1 MAIKWDKFTVKS
13 QEALQVAQGAAAEYG
28 NPEVLPLHLM
38 AALLEDQEGV
48 VRPVLEK
55 VGVGVQQLLATM
67 NAAISKLPKV
77 QGAAQQPGLSAALT
91 KVLEGAFKEA
101 ENFKDDYVSTEHLL
115 LSLAK
120 QKNEPVQMALAAEG
134 ADYSAILKALQAVRG
149 SQRVTDQNPEGKF
162 QALEKYA
169 KDLTEMA
176 RRGKLDPV
184 IGRDE
189 EIRRV
194 IQVLSRRTKNNPVLI
209 GEPGVGKTAIVEGL
223 ARRIFQGD
231 VPEVLRDKR
240 VISLDLGSML
250 AGAKFRGEF
259 EERLK
264 AVLKEIDES
273 NGQIIL
279 FIDELHTLV
288 GAGAAEGA
296 IDASNMLK
304 PALARGELRAI
315 GATTLN
321 EYRKYIEKDA
331 ALERRFQIVYVG
343 EPNVE
348 DTIAILRGLRERYE
362 MHHKVRI
369 KDSAIVAAAELSHR
383 YISDRF
389 LPDKAI
395 DLVDEAAA
403 ALAIQIGSVPV
414 EIDDLE
420 RRAISLEIER
430 NALQREDDVNSR
442 DRLAEVDRELAE
454 VKEKAA
460 GLRARWQKE
469 KGAIGEIA
477 ALKERLEQMR
487 FEATEATRKGDLQRA
502 AELQY
507 GEIPKAEKALEE
519 LTRAQDEAVAE
530 DKAESA
536 PDDGIVLNGAP
547 GSSHGKKHAPSRLL
561 KEEVDEEDIARIV
574 SKWTGI
580 PVAKMLEGEV
590 SKLTQMEARLRE
602 RVVGQDEALE
612 AVANAIRRS
621 RAGLSDPKRPIGS
634 FIFLGPT
641 GVGKTETARALAEFL
656 FDDEAAMVRI
666 DMSEYMERHAV
677 ARLIGA
683 PPGYVGFDEG
693 GQLTEAVRRR
703 PYSVVLFDEI
713 EKAHPDVFNVLL
725 QVLDD
730 GRLTD
735 SKGRTVDF
743 KNTVLIMT
751 SNLGAGQ
758 LATSWAGGEEGFED
772 AKVRVMDEL
781 RKHFRP
787 EFLNRVDDI
796 VVFHPL
802 GESQLTHIVDLRLKD
817 LQTMLVDRK
826 ITLELTDAARAAI
839 FKAGYDRAYGA
850 RPLKRAIQRMVQDK
864 LAMKILDGSVMHGD
878 HVVVDAGAEG
888 LVFGVH
894 RGVMAV

>member
-1 MAIKWDKFTVKS
+1 MAIRWEKLTVKS
-13 QEALQVAQGAAAEYG
+13 QQAMQQAQERATELG
-28 NPEVLPLHLM
+28 NPEMLPVHLLL
-38 AALLEDQEGV
+38 ALIEDREGV
-48 VRPVLEK
+48 IPAVLEK
-55 VGVGVQQLLATM
+55 IGVPIERLESDLH
-67 NAAISKLPKV
+67 AIEEKLPRVAGSSTQASISHGLNKV
-77 QGAAQQPGLSAALT
+77 VDYAFREAA
-91 KVLEGAFKEA
+91 
-101 ENFKDDYVSTEHLL
+101 NFKDEYVSTEHLL
-115 LSLAK
+115 LGAAHLKGDAAR
-120 QKNEPVQMALAAEG
+120 EALAAVG
-134 ADYSAILKALQAVRG
+134 ATHDAILKALTAVRG

-169 KDLTEMA
+169 KDLTELA

-223 ARRIFQGD
+223 ARRIVSGD
-231 VPEVLRDKR
+231 VPESLRDKR

-250 AGAKFRGEF
+250 AGAKYRGEF
-259 EERLK
+259 EDRLK
-264 AVLKEIDES
+264 AVLKEIEES
-273 NGQIIL
+273 NGQIVL

-348 DTIAILRGLRERYE
+348 DTIAILRGLKERYE
-362 MHHKVRI
+362 AHHNVRI
-369 KDSAIVAAAELSHR
+369 KDAAIVAAATLSHR

-403 ALAIQIGSVPV
+403 SLAIQIGSVPT
-414 EIDDLE
+414 EIDQLE
-420 RRAISLEIER
+420 RERTSLEIER
-430 NALQREDDVNSR
+430 EALKRETDKNSR
-442 DRLAEVDRELAE
+442 ERLEQVERQVAALT
-454 VKEKAA
+454 EKITA
-460 GLRARWQKE
+460 LRARWT
-469 KGAIGEIA
+469 
-477 ALKERLEQMR
+477 KERDAISRISELKKRIEALR
-487 FEATEATRKGDLQRA
+487 FEAEEQTRKGQLERA
-502 AELQY
+502 AQIQY
-507 GEIPKAEKALEE
+507 GELPKMEAELKQLNAL
-519 LTRAQDEAVAE
+519 QDGTA
-530 DKAESA
+530 
-536 PDDGIVLNGAP
+536 GIA
-547 GSSHGKKHAPSRLL
+547 RML

-580 PVAKMLEGEV
+580 PVSRMLEGEV
-590 SKLTQMEARLRE
+590 KKLVQMETRLRE
-602 RVVGQDEALE
+602 RVVGQDAALTV
-612 AVANAIRRS
+612 VANAIRRS

-641 GVGKTETARALAEFL
+641 GVGKTETARALAEFM
-656 FDDEAAMVRI
+656 FDDEQSMIRI
-666 DMSEYMERHAV
+666 DMSEYMEKHAV

-683 PPGYVGFDEG
+683 PPGYVGYDEG

-703 PYSVVLFDEI
+703 PYAVILFDEI
-713 EKAHPDVFNVLL
+713 EKAHPDVFNILL
-725 QVLDD
+725 QIMDD

-751 SNLGAGQ
+751 SNLGSQ
-758 LATSWAGGEEGFED
+758 LLLGDTLKTEHDFEM
-772 AKVRVMDEL
+772 ARESVMRVL
-781 RKHFRP
+781 REHFRP
-787 EFLNRVDDI
+787 EFLNRVDDMVI
-796 VVFHPL
+796 FRPL
-802 GESQLTHIVDLRLKD
+802 GHAQMNEILELRLNEVRK
-817 LQTMLVDRK
+817 LLEDRK
-826 ITLELTDAARAAI
+826 ISLELTESARQLILAAGSDA
-839 FKAGYDRAYGA
+839 AYGA
-850 RPLKRAIQRMVQDK
+850 RPLKRALQHMVQDP
-864 LAMKILDGSVMHGD
+864 LAIKILNGEVLHGSHVRIDVD
-878 HVVVDAGAEG
+878 HKSNKLHFEPMGREA
-888 LVFGVH
+888 
-894 RGVMAV
+894 MA

>member
-13 QEALQVAQGAAAEYG
+13 QAALQAAQGHAAENG
-28 NPEVLPLHLM
+28 NPEVQPLHLM
-38 AALLEDQEGV
+38 AALLEDKEGV
-48 VRPVLEK
+48 VLPVLEK
-55 VGVGVQQLLATM
+55 VGVPPQQLLATV
-67 NAAISKLPKV
+67 NAAIARLPKV
-77 QGAAQQPGLSAALT
+77 QGADAQPGVGQALT
-91 KVLEGAFKEA
+91 KVLDGAFKEA
-101 ENFKDDYVSTEHLL
+101 ETFKDDYVSTEHLL
-115 LSLAK
+115 LSLAR
-120 QKNEPVQMALAAEG
+120 QKNEPVQTALAAIG
-134 ADYSAILKALQAVRG
+134 ADHAAILKALQAVRG

-169 KDLTEMA
+169 KDLTEQA

-223 ARRIFQGD
+223 ARRIFLGD
-231 VPEVLRDKR
+231 VPEILRDKR
-240 VISLDLGSML
+240 VISLDLGAML

-264 AVLKEIDES
+264 AVLKEIEES
-273 NGQIIL
+273 NGEIIL

-331 ALERRFQIVYVG
+331 ALERRFQIVFVG

-362 MHHKVRI
+362 THHKVRI
-369 KDSAIVAAAELSHR
+369 KDSAILAAAELSHR

-430 NALQREDDVNSR
+430 NALQRESDTNSR
-442 DRLAEVDRELAE
+442 ERLTDVERELAE
-454 VKEKAA
+454 VQEQASA
-460 GLRARWQKE
+460 LRARWQKE
-469 KGAIGEIA
+469 RGAIGEIA
-477 ALKERLEQMR
+477 TLKEQLEQLR
-487 FEATEATRKGDLQRA
+487 FAMQEATRKGDLQRA

-507 GEIPKAEKALEE
+507 GEIPARERQLAE
-519 LTRAQDEAVAE
+519 LTATQDASVADAKSGE
-530 DKAESA
+530 
-536 PDDGIVLNGAP
+536 GV
-547 GSSHGKKHAPSRLL
+547 SRML
-561 KEEVDEEDIARIV
+561 KEEVDEEDVARIV

-580 PVAKMLEGEV
+580 PVSKMLEGEV
-590 SKLTQMEARLRE
+590 QKLTQMEQRLRE
-602 RVVGQDEALE
+602 RVVGQDEALV

-621 RAGLSDPKRPIGS
+621 RAGLADPKRPIGS

-656 FDDEAAMVRI
+656 FDDEQAMVRI

-693 GQLTEAVRRR
+693 GQLTEAIRRR
-703 PYSVVLFDEI
+703 PYAVVLFDEI

-743 KNTVLIMT
+743 KNTVLILT
-751 SNLGAGQ
+751 SNIGAAS
-758 LATSWAGGEEGFED
+758 LTTAWAEGEDGFEE
-772 AKVRVMDEL
+772 ARTRVLDEL

-802 GESQLTHIVDLRLKD
+802 GEDQLTHIVDLRLKD
-817 LQTMLVDRK
+817 LQAMLDARR
-826 ITLELTDAARAAI
+826 ITLALTDAARAAI
-839 FKAGYDRAYGA
+839 FKAGYDKAYGA
-850 RPLKRAIQRMVQDK
+850 RPLKRAVQRLVQDP
-864 LAMKILDGSVMHGD
+864 LAMKILDGSILHGD
-878 HVVVDAGAEG
+878 NVQIDASKGALTFNVTNRE
-888 LVFGVH
+888 
-894 RGVMAV
+894 AV